1 MPAERIS
8 MRKIREVLRLHYDL
22 QLSESEIQTS
32 CQVSRGSLRRY
43 LKRFKHSGLSWPLP
57 EELDD
62 NALEQQLYPK
72 ASNVSRQL
80 PNWSTVH
87 TTLKTKGITLYL
99 LWEDYRSQVD
109 SALSYSRFCTLY
121 REFKQTLTPV
131 MRQVHVAG
139 EKCFVDFAGM
149 TVEWVNAED
158 GEIHTAQI
166 FVATLGASNYTYVE
180 ALSSQ
185 QLPDWIM
192 AHVRLFEFFGGV
204 PAILVPDNLKSA
216 VTKAHH
222 YDPDINLTYQD
233 LANHYGV
240 AVVPARSRA
249 PKDKAKVEA
258 AVKHVEQRI
267 LAKLR
272 DHRFFSLSDINTAIK
287 PLLKALNAVPFQK
300 LPGSRLSEFETL
312 DKPALTPL
320 PQYRYQYATWKK
332 VRVNIDY
339 HIEVEHHYYS
349 VPHRY
354 CKHELDC
361 RITQALIECYC
372 RSRLIATHKRAYC
385 KGHTTVTEHMP
396 RAHQEYARWTPERII
411 DWAKKTGE
419 HTAHLIAA
427 MIESRPH
434 PQQAYRAC
442 LGVLRLSKSYG
453 NERLEKAA
461 KRALALGSLSYQS
474 IASMLKHGLEDKAL
488 PNISTQTHSPIRH
501 KHVRGGEYFCKCP

>member
-22 QLSESEIQTS
+22 QLSESAIQTS
-32 CQVSRGSLRRY
+32 CQISRGSLRRY
-43 LKRFKHSGLSWPLP
+43 LKRFKHSELSWPLP
-57 EELDD
+57 ASLDD
-62 NALEQQLYPK
+62 QALEAHLYPK
-72 ASNVSRQL
+72 ASNTPRQI
-80 PNWSTVH
+80 PDWSVIH
-87 TTLKTKGITLYL
+87 TALKTRGVTLNL
-99 LWEDYRSQVD
+99 LWEEYRSCTT

-121 REFKQTLTPV
+121 RAFKQTLTPV
-131 MRQVHVAG
+131 MRQVHLAG
-139 EKCFVDFAGM
+139 EKCFIDFSGM
-149 TVEWVNAED
+149 TLSWVSAED
-158 GEIHTAQI
+158 GERHKAEI

-180 ALSSQ
+180 ALANQ
-185 QLPDWIM
+185 QLPNWIM

-204 PAILVPDNLKSA
+204 PLILVPDNLKSA

-240 AVVPARSRA
+240 AIVPARSRA

-272 DHRFFSLSDINTAIK
+272 EDIFFSLSDINAAIR
-287 PLLKALNAVPFQK
+287 PLLAALNAAPFQK
-300 LPGSRLSEFETL
+300 LPGSRLSEFDAV
-312 DKPALTPL
+312 DKPALKPL

-354 CKHELDC
+354 CRHEIDC
-361 RITQALIECYC
+361 RITNTIIECYYK
-372 RSRLIATHKRAYC
+372 SQLIASHKRAYS

-396 RAHQEYARWTPERII
+396 KAHQEYAQWTPERIVE
-411 DWAKKTGE
+411 WAEKIGT
-419 HTAHLIAA
+419 HTAALVQA

-442 LGVLRLSKSYG
+442 LGVLRLSKAYG
-453 NERLEKAA
+453 HERLEKAA

-474 IASMLKHGLEDKAL
+474 IASMLKHGLEDKPL
-488 PNISTQTHSPIRH
+488 PTASTQTDSPIEH
-501 KHVRGGEYFCKCP
+501 EHVRGGEYFH